1 MKDDFDERLI
11 TTLLS
16 FFPSLFLV
24 FQHILSLLA
33 ERSKFCELRA
43 NLAMSN
49 DLNDPR
55 SIASQLLVHSY
66 LHMLG
71 ISILYWDHALTFKY
85 EIHHL
90 WTGPKT
96 WSSYWFFLNRYF
108 AFFANITVTIF
119 EFVNLPPLSC
129 KRYGVYRQMVL
140 FIQQVIV
147 CVLLTMRIYALYG
160 RSIRILGYMLGSA
173 FTLAV
178 VAAWS
183 LFGQKGTTASSGC
196 HIGIDFITSV
206 HLASAWEALFCYD
219 SILFGFTL
227 YQTYK
232 SRHGIGMSHHIPLVS
247 LMLRD
252 GAIYFAV
259 MALANLS
266 NILTFYLAGPFLRGS
281 LSTFA
286 SCMSV
291 TMMSRLMLNLH
302 SSARSGI
309 FSTLPTFSL
318 NDESNS
324 VELDTLRTEDLLNGR
339 TTMYM
344 FTSDHHTRS

>member
-1 MKDDFDERLI
+1 
-11 TTLLS
+11 LL
-16 FFPSLFLV
+16 
-24 FQHILSLLA
+24 H
-33 ERSKFCELRA
+33 R
-43 NLAMSN
+43 
-49 DLNDPR
+49 
-55 SIASQLLVHSY
+55 LVHSY

-85 EIHHL
+85 EVHHL

-119 EFVNLPPLSC
+119 DC

-196 HIGIDFITSV
+196 HIGIDFITYQAFRNSS
-206 HLASAWEALFCYD
+206 SAWEALFCYD

-266 NILTFYLAGPFLRGS
+266 NILTFYVRVPFLRGS